1 MLNQELRIKVDRLWE
16 AFRKKGITNPLKVVE
31 QITYMLFIQSME
43 GENFKKELYIPEICR
58 WSVFSKYPREEM
70 FQIVVGEIFPFI
82 QRRDS
87 VMTELMRDAVF
98 EIPEPNLL
106 GEVVEFLENL
116 DLQTNKTKVNFYEY
130 LLLKLSKSEANYG
143 QFYTPKHVVNMIVEM
158 MEPALG
164 ELILDP
170 ACGTGGFLTAAANF
184 MREKS
189 EEKVSFDNE
198 TFTGLDIDSSM
209 LKISTINLLV
219 HDIAYPNIQYIDALS
234 REFKMV
240 EQYDLVLTNP
250 PFSGILDIDGIHPC
264 FLKNITK
271 TRRTELLFLALTLR
285 VLRDGGRCAII
296 IPDGVLHRDS
306 YAHIET
312 RRFLVEE
319 NCLEAVVALPVGVF
333 KPYASISTS
342 ILIFRKKGP
351 TDKVW
356 YYEMTSDGFT
366 LDDKRNPSKDS
377 DLKDVVTSWLR
388 CKEEKNLE
396 PKNDDKWFW
405 VDKDQIRE
413 NEWNLSINQ
422 YKKIEYKE
430 TLYDPPL
437 VILDRIRKVEEE
449 IIDIIADLRGV
460 LDGGE

>member
-1 MLNQELRIKVDRLWE
+1 MLNLELRIKVDRLWE
-16 AFRKKGITNPLKVVE
+16 AFREKGITSPLKVVE
-31 QITYMLFIQSME
+31 QITYMLFIKSMD
-43 GENFKKELYIPEICR
+43 GENFKNELYIPEICR
-58 WSVFSKYPREEM
+58 WSVFSKYPTEEM
-70 FQIVVGEIFPFI
+70 FQIVAKEIFPFI

-87 VMTELMRDAVF
+87 VMTEFMRDAVF

-106 GEVVEFLENL
+106 GEVVKFLDNL
-116 DLQTNKTKVNFYEY
+116 DLQVNKTKLNFYEY

-143 QFYTPKHVVNMIVEM
+143 QFYTPKHIVNMIVEM

-170 ACGTGGFLTAAANF
+170 ACGTGGFLTATADF

-189 EEKVSFDNE
+189 EEKLSFDNE
-198 TFTGLDIDSSM
+198 TFTGLDSNSSM
-209 LKISTINLLV
+209 LKISTMNLLI
-219 HDIAYPNIQYIDALS
+219 HDIAYPNIHYIDALS
-234 REFKMV
+234 RQFEMV
-240 EQYDLVLTNP
+240 EHYDLVLTNP
-250 PFSGILDIDGIHPC
+250 PFSGILDIENIHPG
-264 FLKNITK
+264 FNNILKTK
-271 TRRTELLFLALTLR
+271 RTELLFLALTLR
-285 VLRDGGRCAII
+285 VLRNGGRCAII
-296 IPDGVLHRDS
+296 VPDGVLHRDS
-306 YAHIET
+306 NAHIEI

-319 NCLEAVVALPVGVF
+319 NCLEAVIALPVGVF

-342 ILIFRKKGP
+342 ILIFRKKGS

-377 DLKDVVTSWLR
+377 DLKDVVTSWIR
-388 CKEEKNLE
+388 CKEEKNLK
-396 PKNDDKWFW
+396 PQNDDKWFW

-437 VILDRIRKVEEE
+437 VILDRIRKAEEE
-449 IIDIIADLRGV
+449 IMDIIADLRGG
-460 LDGGE
+460 LDSGE